1 MLLTLKQ
8 LLKDMCYQT
17 TKGKYIIF
25 QLTKGRYD
33 EALMIGSHH
42 RRERDRGMQLSLVL
56 LGKDYTHTNT
66 QIYKYTQL
74 FNLSFITE
82 TQIQNTG
89 TCLARIIQIQI
100 HTGLE
105 LNSYYSNTNTEST
118 LAEACQSYKNV
129 NEMTLEN
136 TKTAS

>member
-1 MLLTLKQ
+1 MRTYG
-8 LLKDMCYQT
+8 DTPYTETIT
-17 TKGKYIIF
+17 TVHVLRNNEGENIIF

-89 TCLARIIQIQI
+89 TCLAKIIQI
-100 HTGLE
+100 HTGPDLIFI
-105 LNSYYSNTNTEST
+105 T
-118 LAEACQSYKNV
+118 
-129 NEMTLEN
+129 
-136 TKTAS
+136 